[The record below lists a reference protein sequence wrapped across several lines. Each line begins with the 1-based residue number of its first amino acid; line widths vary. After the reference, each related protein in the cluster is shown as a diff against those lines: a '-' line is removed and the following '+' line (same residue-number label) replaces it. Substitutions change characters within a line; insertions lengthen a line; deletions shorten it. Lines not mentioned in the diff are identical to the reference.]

1 MLSTEYRLPIASGD
15 LVFGASVNHQD
26 EAQTDVF
33 NSARTQMHERSLVSL
48 SIALEE
54 RGGLWSLRAFVANA
68 TDERYR
74 IAALPVARLW
84 NFTNF
89 GARFA
94 PHRHLSNS
102 EYYVTRGE
110 LLYDVGSAPEGTY
123 GYEPVGSVHTQA
135 RCEVDTEMLFI
146 GRGAVV
152 FTGEASAPRFILD
165 NEFLHG
171 ITAGNIDADIS

>member
-1 MLSTEYRLPIASGD
+1 MNQALDDPLRQGDVVVRIEDKAWHELGGGTRFKLLRCNKYSGEWA
-15 LVFGASVNHQD
+15 LYVHMAAGAS
-26 EAQTDVF
+26 
-33 NSARTQMHERSLVSL
+33 
-48 SIALEE
+48 
-54 RGGLWSLRAFVANA
+54 
-68 TDERYR
+68 
-74 IAALPVARLW
+74 
-84 NFTNF
+84 
-89 GARFA
+89 FA

-110 LLYDVGSAPEGTY
+110 LLYDAGSAPEGTY

-152 FTGEASAPRFILD
+152 FTGEAGEPRFILD